1 MLQVSNQNFIVN
13 RIRERQVVSSVK
25 KHRKMFFFLSQAW
38 DKEKIL
44 SPSKESNF
52 RPSDSVLRCSTT
64 KPQRLYGEEG
74 LLQSSYDTHPAYY

>member
-1 MLQVSNQNFIVN
+1 MVSFELCKEIEKDV
-13 RIRERQVVSSVK
+13 
-25 KHRKMFFFLSQAW
+25 FFLSQAW

-44 SPSKESNF
+44 SPYKESNF

-64 KPQRLYGEEG
+64 KPLYGEQG